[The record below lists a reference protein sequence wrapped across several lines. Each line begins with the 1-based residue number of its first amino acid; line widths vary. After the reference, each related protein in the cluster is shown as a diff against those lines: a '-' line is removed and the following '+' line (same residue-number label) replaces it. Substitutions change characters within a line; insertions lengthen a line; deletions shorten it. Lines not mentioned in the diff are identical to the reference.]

1 MKKLHCYAND
11 YAKVKNALE
20 SWGVTFTEKNG
31 FFKLDPIAA
40 QAVAEKLYVEKL
52 LFTII
57 S

>member
-11 YAKVKNALE
+11 YADVKNALQ
-20 SWGVTFTEKNG
+20 SWGVTFTEKDG
-31 FFKLDPIAA
+31 FFKLDTIAA